1 MAADGLAD
9 RMRPRS
15 HGNTIPRAA
24 LALAVALAA
33 MLAGCADATE
43 PAGTSEAFDPPA
55 AAGPSIEIEPDA
67 GAADV
72 PHVHD
77 YWSGRER
84 VTLLDT
90 DITIEP
96 PTALVWGAM
105 TTRFLG
111 ETAFGGAF
119 VTLPEGTIIYEGT
132 GFVDITVTWSDPSIT
147 GMRFLHRHAGSGEI
161 QPWTQTP
168 NGETVVLD
176 VTPEMTDMPH
186 AQTSRWVFLMAA
198 SGTPAVAIGTFH
210 VRIDIVKTRD
220 IAEWPAH
227 PDLWEGADRI
237 TLADAEGQTTS
248 RAAPADLASS
258 DPWAVPSDAI
268 AAQRLVPMGAAT
280 LRVTVTVLEMDDT
293 VPVERPTLFA
303 RTAYD
308 VAFDFDDQGEPVEEG
323 ADGMSWTWERPIEM
337 DETDNPYAEASAW
350 GFRVLAGGAELPVP
364 FPGCDHGCYEA
375 EIRYRIEAV
384 VERAAR

>member
-168 NGETVVLD
+168 NGETIRLD
-176 VTPEMTDMPH
+176 VTPQMTDMPH

-210 VRIDIVKTRD
+210 LQVDIVKTRD
-220 IAEWPAH
+220 VAEWPAH
-227 PDLWEGADRI
+227 PDLWDGQRQI
-237 TLADAEGQTTS
+237 TLADAEGRTAG
-248 RAAPADLASS
+248 RVAPAGTAAS
-258 DPWAVPSDAI
+258 DPWAVPTDAVH
-268 AAQRLVPMGAAT
+268 AQRLVPMEAAT
-280 LRVTVTVLEMDDT
+280 LRVTVTILDVDDT
-293 VPVERPTLFA
+293 LDVERPHLLV
-303 RTAYD
+303 RTAID
-308 VAFDFDDQGEPVEEG
+308 VEFDFDDQGDPASVG
-323 ADGMSWTWERPIEM
+323 DDGMTWTWQRAIDM
-337 DETDNPYAEASAW
+337 DETDNPYADASAW
-350 GFRVLAGGAELPVP
+350 AFRAVAGAADAPLPE
-364 FPGCDHGCYEA
+364 CDYGCYEA
-375 EIRYRIEAV
+375 ELRYHIQAV
-384 VERAAR
+384 VEKAAPEA